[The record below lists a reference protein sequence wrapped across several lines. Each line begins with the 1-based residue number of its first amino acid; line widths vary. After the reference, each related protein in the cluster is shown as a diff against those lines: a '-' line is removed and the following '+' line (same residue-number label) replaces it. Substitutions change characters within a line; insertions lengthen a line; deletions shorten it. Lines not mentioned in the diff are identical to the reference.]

1 MIFIPIIT
9 SELPVTIKLSKSYTK
24 SLIGLVNFHLN
35 GFKQPTVID
44 VTCNQIDSTVENP
57 KRILKVCHYY
67 V

>member
-1 MIFIPIIT
+1 MIFIPVI
-9 SELPVTIKLSKSYTK
+9 SSDLPVTIKLSKSYAK
-24 SLIGLVNFHLN
+24 SSIGLVDFHIN
-35 GFKQPTVID
+35 GFKEPTLID